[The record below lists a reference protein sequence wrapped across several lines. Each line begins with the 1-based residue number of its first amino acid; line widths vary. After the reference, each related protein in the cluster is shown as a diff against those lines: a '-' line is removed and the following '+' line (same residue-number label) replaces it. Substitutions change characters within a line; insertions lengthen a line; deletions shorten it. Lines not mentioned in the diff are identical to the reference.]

1 MSIKDLERY
10 LLDHVYELS
19 VSEAMARVKEVSD
32 YFTLGTD
39 PAWATVPSE
48 SPIVLMFYK
57 TAILN
62 EAFMLN
68 YQQVL
73 NMHLLNKCKSF
84 SLYPELKFEFE
95 EIK

>member
-1 MSIKDLERY
+1 MGIKGLKRY
-10 LLDHVYELS
+10 LLDHVSVLS
-19 VSEAMARVKEVSD
+19 VSEIVTRIKEIND

-73 NMHLLNKCKSF
+73 NMHLLDKSKSF